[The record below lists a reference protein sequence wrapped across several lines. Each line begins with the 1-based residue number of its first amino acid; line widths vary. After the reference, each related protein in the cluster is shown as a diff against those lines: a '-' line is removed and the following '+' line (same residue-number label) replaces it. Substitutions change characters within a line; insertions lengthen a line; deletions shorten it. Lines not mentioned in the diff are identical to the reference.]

1 MIALP
6 DLIIIA
12 NDRLSDAEALY
23 FAGRYSAAAYLSG
36 YAIEVSLKHKIC
48 ITLNWSEFPQTNAEF
63 KNYGCLKTH
72 NLTVLLHF
80 SGVETQI
87 KDIYFE
93 YWSAFDKWTP
103 EIRYNSQASINEVQA
118 LSMITSAKK
127 LIQILW
133 KK

>member
-63 KNYGCLKTH
+63 KKLWMFEN
-72 NLTVLLHF
+72 
-80 SGVETQI
+80 TQF
-87 KDIYFE
+87 DCTF
-93 YWSAFDKWTP
+93 AFFW
-103 EIRYNSQASINEVQA
+103 R
-118 LSMITSAKK
+118 
-127 LIQILW
+127 
-133 KK
+133 